1 MRYRRIPFYNQI
13 DMGLY
18 PQYRHH
24 RKPKESTLTKI
35 LSVIAVILLC
45 IVILFG
51 ICKLTGICKE
61 KFINNANSNDPKL
74 QELKTL
80 ITPLFTDPNKV
91 FTGRLE
97 SLNDRDILSE
107 INLYVGRK
115 SYTINK
121 KNVYMCLKD
130 EKGNYYDNNS
140 LLHVLLHE
148 LSHVINQGIG
158 HGDDFQET
166 FNELIEWSVEKGV
179 YNPNVPMVANYCPGP
194 EEV

>member
-13 DMGLY
+13 DMGMY
-18 PQYRHH
+18 QNRHH
-24 RKPKESTLTKI
+24 RKPKDSLLTKI
-35 LSVIAVILLC
+35 LSVIAVVLLLLF
-45 IVILFG
+45 ILFAF
-51 ICKLTGICKE
+51 CKLTGLCKE
-61 KFINNANSNDPKL
+61 KFINNNNSNDPKL

-80 ITPLFTDPNKV
+80 ITPLFTDPNKK

-97 SLNDRDILSE
+97 SLNDRDLLSE

-148 LSHVINQGIG
+148 LSHVINTSGIG
-158 HGDDFQET
+158 HGADFQET
-166 FNELIEWSVEKGV
+166 FNQLIDWAVEKSV
-179 YNPNVPMVANYCPGP
+179 YDPTVPMVANYCPGDD
-194 EEV
+194 V